1 MTQIKLS
8 PQTLSVLKNYSTIN
22 SSIVI
27 RKGNQLKTISVG
39 ENSIATYLCEEQF
52 PQDFAI
58 YDLSKFLSA
67 ISLFESP
74 TLQFGDPNYVLIT
87 GGGKNMKY
95 YFSDPEITLKS
106 APDREIRFPETDME
120 FSLSHADITS
130 ILDASSIFNMNDVKI
145 SSINGQ
151 IILTVCDKEDDTSNT
166 YFQTISGETT
176 GDYEMFMKIENLRL
190 WKPDSVPERAS
201 GSYSVKISSKLIT
214 EWKHSKLNL
223 TYYIA
228 LEP

>member
-39 ENSIATYLCEEQF
+39 ENSVAIYVCEEQF

-74 TLQFGDPNYVLIT
+74 TLQFGNPNYVLIT

-106 APDREIRFPETDME
+106 APDREIKFPETDME
-120 FSLSHADITS
+120 FTLSHADIIS
-130 ILDASSIFNMNDVKI
+130 ILDASSIFDMNDVKI
-145 SSINGQ
+145 SSEKGQ

-190 WKPDSVPERAS
+190 WKPDSIPERAS
-201 GSYSVKISSKLIT
+201 GSYNVKISSKLIT

>member
-39 ENSIATYLCEEQF
+39 ENSVATYVCEEQF

-95 YFSDPEITLKS
+95 YFSDPEITL
-106 APDREIRFPETDME
+106 
-120 FSLSHADITS
+120 
-130 ILDASSIFNMNDVKI
+130 
-145 SSINGQ
+145 
-151 IILTVCDKEDDTSNT
+151 
-166 YFQTISGETT
+166 
-176 GDYEMFMKIENLRL
+176 
-190 WKPDSVPERAS
+190 
-201 GSYSVKISSKLIT
+201 
-214 EWKHSKLNL
+214 
-223 TYYIA
+223 
-228 LEP
+228 